1 MPQATSEHIASHLR
15 TLRIASIAA
24 WLCTVF
30 LLYASSLLPLFDSSP
45 RVVLPEQSLSTRL
58 VSPLLR
64 WDAFHFLHIAQ
75 NGYTYEQNWAFLPG
89 IAHIMTFPARFLEYT
104 GLTDA
109 SNESLSAASL
119 LGSASMLSIFCGTT
133 ELLYRLTLLHF
144 KSPSLAYLT
153 ALLSL
158 LSSSPAISRFSAY
171 NEPFFTYLSY
181 RGMLSCATHDIWKA
195 TGFFVAAA
203 WLRSNGFMLAGFV
216 VWDAIFRPL
225 LGNKRV
231 STAHIM
237 QAVLSTLCICAPFA
251 IHQYTAYR
259 AFCMH
264 GEHPSWCSY
273 RVPSIYGY
281 VQDRYWNVGFLRYW
295 TPAQLPNILLAAP
308 ILISIFSFSF
318 SHLRASTLP
327 ALLRHPLISA
337 HPVALRLHAVC
348 MPNKSI
354 FWQES
359 IIPHI
364 LHSLVMCSILLF
376 AAHTQITLRLAASMP
391 TTFWAAAHLMV
402 QRPRAGRWWV
412 AWSVV
417 WGATSIILWAVFL
430 PPA

>member
-1 MPQATSEHIASHLR
+1 MIHGKPQ
-15 TLRIASIAA
+15 
-24 WLCTVF
+24 V
-30 LLYASSLLPLFDSSP
+30 SSW
-45 RVVLPEQSLSTRL
+45 
-58 VSPLLR
+58 LLR
-64 WDAFHFLHIAQ
+64 GFVRMDSCSLDSLYGMQYSDPFWVTNEFVFH
-75 NGYTYEQNWAFLPG
+75 P
-89 IAHIMTFPARFLEYT
+89 
-104 GLTDA
+104 
-109 SNESLSAASL
+109 
-119 LGSASMLSIFCGTT
+119 
-133 ELLYRLTLLHF
+133 
-144 KSPSLAYLT
+144 
-153 ALLSL
+153 LSL
-158 LSSSPAISRFSAY
+158 LFLIHFQ
-171 NEPFFTYLSY
+171 
-181 RGMLSCATHDIWKA
+181 
-195 TGFFVAAA
+195 
-203 WLRSNGFMLAGFV
+203 
-216 VWDAIFRPL
+216 
-225 LGNKRV
+225 V
-231 STAHIM
+231 STARIM

-273 RVPSIYGY
+273 RVPFIYGY
-281 VQDRYWNVGFLRYW
+281 VQDKYWNVGFLRYW

-337 HPVALRLHAVC
+337 HPAALRLRAVC

-391 TTFWAAAHLMV
+391 TTFWAAAYLMV
-402 QRPRAGRWWV
+402 QHPRTGRWWV

-417 WGATSIILWAVFL
+417 WGAISIVLWAVFL